1 MANDTRTRM
10 LDATAR
16 LLRQRG
22 YHGTSLNDILAA
34 SGAPRGSLYFHF
46 PGGKDQLVIEVT
58 RASVAAVAERLRDT
72 LATET
77 RPGEAISKIFAVTAQ
92 MLDENFAMGCPVAPV
107 VLDGTNEVP
116 ELVELSRQAFERVDR
131 PFSGGVCKDRHF
143 RQARPHAGAAGGI
156 VDRRAD
162 DHRPRHPR
170 QQRVAGRSRRACGA
184 GRGGSRQD
192 RLTSKKAKRAASLPP
207 FVECPGWPDPRVK
220 PEGGL
225 RSPCRPFRPCRRRP
239 AWPGRFP
246 SSELRRSWLRW

>member
-34 SGAPRGSLYFHF
+34 SGAPRGSL
-46 PGGKDQLVIEVT
+46 VIEVT

-77 RPGEAISKIFAVTAQ
+77 RPGEAIRKIFAVTAQ

-116 ELVELSRQAFERVDR
+116 ELVELTRRAFDEWIGLFQEAFARTGISDKRARTLALLVESSIEGLMIIARATRD
-131 PFSGGVCKDRHF
+131 SSVLLGVADEL
-143 RQARPHAGAAGGI
+143 AALVEAAAGKTG
-156 VDRRAD
+156 
-162 DHRPRHPR
+162 
-170 QQRVAGRSRRACGA
+170 
-184 GRGGSRQD
+184 
-192 RLTSKKAKRAASLPP
+192 
-207 FVECPGWPDPRVK
+207 
-220 PEGGL
+220 
-225 RSPCRPFRPCRRRP
+225 
-239 AWPGRFP
+239 
-246 SSELRRSWLRW
+246 